1 MPFIQKGTFV
11 LEKLAKFNGPCSLYH
26 LFVSQNSLYN
36 EMLTF
41 SGFCT
46 IGKKPWALTFSFG
59 RALQASALKAWSG
72 KMEQVKAGQVEFL
85 KRASANGLACQGKY
99 SGGSGLAGGESLF
112 VANHQ
117 Y

>member
-1 MPFIQKGTFV
+1 
-11 LEKLAKFNGPCSLYH
+11 
-26 LFVSQNSLYN
+26 
-36 EMLTF
+36 MLTF

-72 KMEQVKAGQVEFL
+72 KTEQVKAGQVEFL

-99 SGGSGLAGGESLF
+99 SVVLDSPEEKACLS
-112 VANHQ
+112 Q
-117 Y
+117 TISIKC